1 MLVNSKILPCG
12 YKVIPFI
19 VNGEYNKQLDEQ
31 DAERSCEVLGLLK
44 EECKGDRL
52 EKNYTVDL
60 RLDQMVIYSVL
71 WDENKEKPVL
81 TTGAHRMSE
90 DCVRLFTR
98 YYLFK
103 DYRTEAANGLFA
115 KVDNFETDF
124 FHKELVE
131 DYYPFLFWSRD
142 KSKGFFDKIS
152 KTSLFQDWRVHPDR
166 IALTK
171 KKNLQYIMYCGQ
183 GKGNPKLYIDQLIFK
198 ENLLSNPSSSIPF
211 V

>member
-1 MLVNSKILPCG
+1 MLVNSKVLPCG

-19 VNGEYNKQLDEQ
+19 VNGEYNKQLNDQ

-52 EKNYTVDL
+52 EKNYTIDL
-60 RLDQMVIYSVL
+60 RLDQMVVYSVL
-71 WDENKEKPVL
+71 WDENNEKPVL

-103 DYRTEAANGLFA
+103 DYRTETADGLFA

-152 KTSLFQDWRVHPDR
+152 KIKLFEEWRVYPEK
-166 IALTK
+166 IAITK
-171 KKNLQYIMYCGQ
+171 PKNQQYIMYCGK
-183 GKGNPKLYIDQLIFK
+183 GKGNPKLYINQLI
-198 ENLLSNPSSSIPF
+198 SSK
-211 V
+211 